1 MPKVLDVEDEPS
13 QAEILTIL
21 LGIEGF
27 EVSVA
32 VDGKDALA
40 QLDQV
45 QPDLIVTDYMMP
57 LMNGGEMV
65 ARIRAMPAYGKVPIV
80 MTSATD
86 MRQIEKYSAH
96 YDAFFRKPYLWND
109 LFAAIRK
116 LLP

>member
-1 MPKVLDVEDEPS
+1 MPKVLVVEDEPS
-13 QAEILTIL
+13 QAEVLTIL
-21 LGIEGF
+21 LGLEGF
-27 EVSVA
+27 EIAVA
-32 VDGKDALA
+32 VNGKDALDNI
-40 QLDQV
+40 DQV

-86 MRQIEKYSAH
+86 VRQAEKYSAH

-109 LFAAIRK
+109 LFATIRR